1 MRAETEGAV
10 SSGAVLSE
18 AVSSGA
24 VSSGAVA
31 SGAASASAASHAAM
45 LAAREAETVDLIILS
60 GFLGSGK
67 TTLLLQYLNDAGTAD
82 TGVIVNEVGEIGVD
96 GVIVADGSDA
106 VPMTLLANGCV
117 CCAMRSSLVDT
128 VVALLDARR
137 PAGYGAA
144 GSAALGPG
152 AGPAG
157 GSALGTGSALG
168 RTLGPLRRIILE
180 TSGVSRPGPIIAALA
195 DPELAQRRLRLTVI
209 STYDCVTGAL
219 QAERFDEACAQLA
232 AAQRIVLTKLD
243 LAGEQD
249 IAHHRAV
256 IAGINPLADIVHE
269 PAREQ
274 AARRAFEGSA
284 SDTAPAARDA
294 IVAQAVAAL
303 RASGRA
309 GQAGAI
315 SPSATPGK
323 GAATQAKAAQAGSIA
338 HPRIHVL
345 TGVLAE
351 GAAWEDLAL
360 WLDDLSAYCGERL
373 LRVKAV
379 LRVSDCD
386 DPILIQSVGTTF
398 SAPRRLRA
406 GDVTDN
412 LFVIITRDLDAQ
424 ALNTMVAH
432 AAVTVHA
439 SRPSGT
445 GSLRVT
451 SNSGEVALHPQ

>member
-1 MRAETEGAV
+1 M
-10 SSGAVLSE
+10 
-18 AVSSGA
+18 
-24 VSSGAVA
+24 
-31 SGAASASAASHAAM
+31 
-45 LAAREAETVDLIILS
+45 
-60 GFLGSGK
+60 
-67 TTLLLQYLNDAGTAD
+67 
-82 TGVIVNEVGEIGVD
+82 
-96 GVIVADGSDA
+96 
-106 VPMTLLANGCV
+106 
-117 CCAMRSSLVDT
+117 
-128 VVALLDARR
+128 
-137 PAGYGAA
+137 
-144 GSAALGPG
+144 
-152 AGPAG
+152 
-157 GSALGTGSALG
+157 
-168 RTLGPLRRIILE
+168 
-180 TSGVSRPGPIIAALA
+180 
-195 DPELAQRRLRLTVI
+195 
-209 STYDCVTGAL
+209 
-219 QAERFDEACAQLA
+219 
-232 AAQRIVLTKLD
+232 
-243 LAGEQD
+243 AGEQD

-284 SDTAPAARDA
+284 SAVASVTAPDIAPDIAPDAAPDTAPDVAQAAGDA
-294 IVAQAVAAL
+294 GVAQAVAAL

-309 GQAGAI
+309 GQAGAF
-315 SPSATPGK
+315 SSSATPGK

-345 TGVLAE
+345 TAALAE

-424 ALNTMVAH
+424 ALNTMVVH

>member
-1 MRAETEGAV
+1 M
-10 SSGAVLSE
+10 
-18 AVSSGA
+18 
-24 VSSGAVA
+24 A
-31 SGAASASAASHAAM
+31 SGAASSNAASHAAM
-45 LAAREAETVDLIILS
+45 LAPREAEPVDLIILS

-137 PAGYGAA
+137 PAGYGPA
-144 GSAALGPG
+144 GGAALGPG
-152 AGPAG
+152 PASG
-157 GSALGTGSALG
+157 QTLGQ
-168 RTLGPLRRIILE
+168 TLGPLRRIILE

-219 QAERFDEACAQLA
+219 QAERFDEASAQLA

-284 SDTAPAARDA
+284 SAVASVTAPDIAPDIAPDAAPDTAPDVAQAAGDA
-294 IVAQAVAAL
+294 GVAQAVAAL

-309 GQAGAI
+309 GQAGAF
-315 SPSATPGK
+315 SSSATPGK

-345 TGVLAE
+345 TAALAE

-424 ALNTMVAH
+424 ALNTMVVH

>member
-1 MRAETEGAV
+1 MHAEKERADSYRAT
-10 SSGAVLSE
+10 
-18 AVSSGA
+18 
-24 VSSGAVA
+24 A
-31 SGAASASAASHAAM
+31 STAAGTATTGDATGVVTSATADATTSAAMGAATGAATGATTRATM
-45 LAAREAETVDLIILS
+45 APGVDAPIDLIILS

-67 TTLLLQYLNDAGTAD
+67 TTLLLEYLNAAGTAD

-128 VVALLDARR
+128 VVGLLDARR
-137 PAGYGAA
+137 PAGQ
-144 GSAALGPG
+144 
-152 AGPAG
+152 
-157 GSALGTGSALG
+157 
-168 RTLGPLRRIILE
+168 GPLRRIILE

-195 DPELAQRRLRLTVI
+195 DPELAQRRLRVVVA

-219 QAERFDEACAQLA
+219 QAERFDEASAQLA

-249 IAHHRAV
+249 IARHRAV
-256 IAGINPLADIVHE
+256 IAGINPLADIVE
-269 PAREQ
+269 ESSREL
-274 AARRAFEGSA
+274 AARRAFE
-284 SDTAPAARDA
+284 DTAPARDA
-294 IVAQAVAAL
+294 GVAQAVAAL
-303 RASGRA
+303 RASGRS
-309 GQAGAI
+309 GG
-315 SPSATPGK
+315 PN
-323 GAATQAKAAQAGSIA
+323 

-345 TGVLAE
+345 TAALAQD
-351 GAAWEDLAL
+351 AAWEDLAL
-360 WLDDLSAYCGERL
+360 WLDDLSAYCGDRL

-412 LFVIITRDLDAQ
+412 LFVIITRDLDAE
-424 ALNTMVAH
+424 ALNAMVAH
-432 AAVTVHA
+432 KAVTVQA
-439 SRPSGT
+439 SRPPGA
-445 GSLRVT
+445 GSLRVI
-451 SNSGEVALHPQ
+451 SNSGGVALRPQ

>member
-1 MRAETEGAV
+1 M
-10 SSGAVLSE
+10 
-18 AVSSGA
+18 
-24 VSSGAVA
+24 
-31 SGAASASAASHAAM
+31 
-45 LAAREAETVDLIILS
+45 IILS

-67 TTLLLQYLNDAGTAD
+67 TTLLLEYLNDAGTAD

-128 VVALLDARR
+128 VAALLDARR
-137 PAGYGAA
+137 PAGQQRGNGTGPGYGSEHAPE
-144 GSAALGPG
+144 LGPK
-152 AGPAG
+152 
-157 GSALGTGSALG
+157 
-168 RTLGPLRRIILE
+168 REPLRRIILE
-180 TSGVSRPGPIIAALA
+180 TSGVSRPGPILAALA
-195 DPELAQRRLRLTVI
+195 DPELAQRRLRVVVV

-219 QAERFDEACAQLA
+219 QAERFDEASAQLA

-243 LAGEQD
+243 LADEQD
-249 IAHHRAV
+249 IARHRAV
-256 IAGINPLADIVHE
+256 IAGINPLADIVE
-269 PAREQ
+269 ASSRLQ
-274 AARRAFEGSA
+274 AARRAFE
-284 SDTAPAARDA
+284 DTAPARDA
-294 IVAQAVAAL
+294 GVASAVAAL
-303 RASGRA
+303 RASGR
-309 GQAGAI
+309 GGPSGALW
-315 SPSATPGK
+315 PTGAPGK
-323 GAATQAKAAQAGSIA
+323 EKATSIQRAGTVPDRGRID

-345 TGVLAE
+345 TAALAE

-424 ALNTMVAH
+424 ALNTMVQH
-432 AAVTVHA
+432 AAVTVLA
-439 SRPSGT
+439 SRPSGAD
-445 GSLRVT
+445 SLRVI
-451 SNSGEVALHPQ
+451 SNSGEVALRPQ

>member
-1 MRAETEGAV
+1 MRAEQEEDAP
-10 SSGAVLSE
+10 
-18 AVSSGA
+18 
-24 VSSGAVA
+24 
-31 SGAASASAASHAAM
+31 
-45 LAAREAETVDLIILS
+45 VDLIILS

-137 PAGYGAA
+137 PAGF
-144 GSAALGPG
+144 
-152 AGPAG
+152 
-157 GSALGTGSALG
+157 
-168 RTLGPLRRIILE
+168 GPLRRIILE

-195 DPELAQRRLRLTVI
+195 DPELAQRRLRLAVV

-219 QAERFDEACAQLA
+219 QAERFDEASAQLA

-249 IAHHRAV
+249 IARHRAV

-269 PAREQ
+269 SSRAQ
-274 AARRAFEGSA
+274 AARRAFE
-284 SDTAPAARDA
+284 DTAPARDA
-294 IVAQAVAAL
+294 GVAQAVAAL

-309 GQAGAI
+309 GQGATLWPAAVQGKATSTQDTVADADKPAGA
-315 SPSATPGK
+315 A
-323 GAATQAKAAQAGSIA
+323 SID

-345 TGVLAE
+345 SAALAQ

-360 WLDDLSAYCGERL
+360 WLDDLSAFCGERL

-406 GDVTDN
+406 SDVTDN
-412 LFVIITRDLDAQ
+412 LFVIITRDLDAE
-424 ALNTMVAH
+424 ALNTSVVH

-439 SRPSGT
+439 PQ
-445 GSLRVT
+445 RVSMAT
-451 SNSGEVALHPQ
+451 P